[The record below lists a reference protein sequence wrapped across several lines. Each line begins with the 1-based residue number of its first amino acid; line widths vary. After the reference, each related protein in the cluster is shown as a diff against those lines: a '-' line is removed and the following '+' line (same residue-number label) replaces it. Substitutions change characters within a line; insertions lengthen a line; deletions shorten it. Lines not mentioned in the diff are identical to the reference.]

1 MFEEDKY
8 SHAKE
13 HGRLLKAQILHN
25 VRVVEVLQRLALRL
39 QRLHD
44 RHLPLAFPV
53 AGRLGNLDLLHGD
66 RFPSRRIQRKIKAA
80 VSALPDE
87 FASNPLEDRWLHW

>member
-1 MFEEDKY
+1 MFGEDKY

-25 VRVVEVLQRLALRL
+25 VRVVEVLERLALRL

-44 RHLPLAFPV
+44 RHLPLVFPI
-53 AGRLGNLDLLHGD
+53 AGGLRNFDLLHGD
-66 RFPSRRIQRKIKAA
+66 HLSSRRIQRKIDAA
-80 VSALPDE
+80 VGALPDE

>member
-1 MFEEDKY
+1 MFEEDHY

-25 VRVVEVLQRLALRL
+25 VRVVEVLERLVLSL

-44 RHLPLAFPV
+44 RHLPVVFPV
-53 AGRLGNLDLLHGD
+53 AGRLWNLDLLHGD
-66 RFPSRRIQRKIKAA
+66 HFSSRRIQRKIDAA
-80 VSALPDE
+80 VGTLPNE
-87 FASNPLEDRWLHW
+87 FTSNPLEDR